1 VSRAVRPL
9 GSGVALV
16 LALAAGACASVEPVC
31 RSGER
36 RAVTESL
43 YFGTARP
50 GGVVSAEEWRDF
62 VKQVATPRFPS
73 GLTSWPASGQWRG
86 ASGVIEREASYVLQI
101 IHPDAG
107 ADERAVEEIVRE
119 YRRRFEQEAVLRV
132 RSTACVSL

>member
-1 VSRAVRPL
+1 MRRL
-9 GSGVALV
+9 GSGAALV
-16 LALAAGACASVEPVC
+16 LALTAVACASVEPVC

-62 VKQVATPRFPS
+62 VNQVATPRFPS

-101 IHPDAG
+101 IHPDG
-107 ADERAVEEIVRE
+107 GTDERAIEEIVRE
-119 YRRRFEQEAVLRV
+119 YRKRFEQEAVLRV

>member
-1 VSRAVRPL
+1 MRRL
-9 GSGVALV
+9 GSGAVLL
-16 LALAAGACASVEPVC
+16 LALAVGACAAAQPAC

-50 GGVVSAEEWRDF
+50 GGVVSADEWKEF
-62 VKQVATPRFPS
+62 VNQVATPRFPS
-73 GLTSWPASGQWRG
+73 GLTSWAASGQWRG

-107 ADERAVEEIVRE
+107 TDERAVEEIVRE
-119 YRRRFEQEAVLRV
+119 YRKRFEQEAVLRV
-132 RSTACVSL
+132 RATACISF

>member
-1 VSRAVRPL
+1 MRRL
-9 GSGVALV
+9 GSAVALV
-16 LALAAGACASVEPVC
+16 LALAAGACAAVPPSC

-50 GGVVSAEEWRDF
+50 GGVVSAEEWKEF
-62 VKQVATPRFPS
+62 VNQVATPRFPS

-101 IHPDAG
+101 IHSDAG

-119 YRRRFEQEAVLRV
+119 YRKRFEQEAVLRV
-132 RSTACVSL
+132 RATACVSL